1 MKIISKQIKEN
12 LLIIILCIP
21 FIVNLFLNVVSDF
34 SIIENLTFENLINLI
49 SFCLGSIFYLSL
61 YRNLNEYL
69 EVGSISLTATYF
81 LISYF
86 LFDSLLLFIS
96 RELLFST
103 SFLIVSTIWISVL
116 IFKKIKIKDLTLIA
130 LTYFLFRFFYKFY

>member
-21 FIVNLFLNVVSDF
+21 FLVNLFLNVVNDF
-34 SIIENLTFENLINLI
+34 SIIENLTFQNLISLI

-61 YRNLNEYL
+61 FRKLNEYL

-116 IFKKIKIKDLTLIA
+116 LFKKIKIKDLTLSLIHISEP
-130 LTYFLFRFFYKFY
+130 TRPR